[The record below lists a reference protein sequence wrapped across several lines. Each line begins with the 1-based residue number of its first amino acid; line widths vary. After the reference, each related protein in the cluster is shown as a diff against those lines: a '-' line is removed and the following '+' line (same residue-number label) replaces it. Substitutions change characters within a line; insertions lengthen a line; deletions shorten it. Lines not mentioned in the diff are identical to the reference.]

1 MIASIKRQIAL
12 YFNNKASVFFSL
24 MGAWIAFALYVI
36 FLQKN
41 MLLFKKRKIPCY
53 NARLVGSVA
62 QLVEQRIENPRVG
75 GSIPPQATSQS
86 PHGQGKARY

>member
-41 MLLFKKRKIPCY
+41 ML
-53 NARLVGSVA
+53 
-62 QLVEQRIENPRVG
+62 
-75 GSIPPQATSQS
+75 
-86 PHGQGKARY
+86 

>member
-36 FLQKN
+36 FLHN
-41 MLLFKKRKIPCY
+41 NIFEAWSIF
-53 NARLVGSVA
+53 S
-62 QLVEQRIENPRVG
+62 NPDFFC
-75 GSIPPQATSQS
+75 
-86 PHGQGKARY
+86 